1 MIMCGAAPLSHELNQ
16 QLFEMFPTAH
26 IGQAYGMQ
34 PFHLGERFMVINPRR
49 YDGNVHRYNYVA
61 YLDETWNIGQ

>member
-26 IGQAYGMQ
+26 IGQAYGTQ
-34 PFHLGERFMVINPRR
+34 PFRPGECVVVINPRR
-49 YDGNVHRYNYVA
+49 YDGNVHGYNYVA
-61 YLDETWNIGQ
+61 HLDETWNIRQ